1 LHAADLFKALSD
13 PLRLRLVFLLTQR
26 DELCVCH
33 LTDILGLPQS
43 TVSRHLSHLRTLGLV
58 TTRRQGKWVHYRL
71 QAGADSLLPELLPL
85 IEKLSLHEAQLA
97 ADAKSLPST
106 DCN

>member
-1 LHAADLFKALSD
+1 LHAAEIFKALSD

-33 LTDILGLPQS
+33 LTDILELPQS

-71 QAGADSLLPELLPL
+71 QEGADTLLSELLPL
-85 IEKLSLHEAQLA
+85 IKQLGLHEAQFA
-97 ADAKSLPST
+97 ADANALPST
-106 DCN
+106 DC